1 MEINEWP
8 VSKRLINLLVNN
20 GIYSESDIPEF
31 LDDVEKLPGMGAK
44 LLGEL
49 REWLFQKYSRKLPRR
64 PKEKKKKLKDFQS
77 SKDIVTYLI
86 GNPEDWG
93 RQLKMAD
100 RLVAKYGRDTLL
112 SVTPNSKVYSLAWYL
127 TDFGDKYI
135 RKNLPVTV
143 VKENKQIEKEE
154 ILDEAATFS
163 DSRPLTLKD
172 FLKL

>member
-8 VSKRLINLLVNN
+8 VSNRLINILVNN
-20 GIYSESDIPEF
+20 GIYKESDIPEY
-31 LDDVEKLPGMGAK
+31 LEDVQQIPGMGPK
-44 LLGEL
+44 TLCEL
-49 REWLFQKYSRKLPRR
+49 REWLYQKYSRKLTKKPQV
-64 PKEKKKKLKDFQS
+64 KKKKVKDFQS
-77 SKDIVTYLI
+77 SREVVSHLI

-93 RQLKMAD
+93 RQIKMAD
-100 RLVAKYGRDTLL
+100 SLVAKYGRETLL
-112 SVTPNSKVYSLAWYL
+112 KMEPNPKVYSLAWYL

-143 VKENKQIEKEE
+143 VKEETKVEE
-154 ILDEAATFS
+154 IEILEEPASFS